1 METRDFTTGE
11 NSASGSCGDLFAD
24 VMTETANAGTS
35 KSAAMAVN
43 STDQAAA
50 VNSTDA
56 ADAGRGTR
64 NGATPKGTAVGIKRE
79 RLHLRREEASAELR
93 EKVSANVS
101 AKAASLRK
109 NVADAV
115 SKARRLQSCGA
126 IEPALAQNVIN
137 ATRSANAYIR
147 RKERNEGNSPYSTCS
162 AGAIDR
168 ADVLNIRFS
177 GQDEAKVIRNDGE
190 ANAMSPGF
198 SGSDNSRC
206 TDSSDIEESHCQS
219 KKADA
224 NPQVEEASAVG
235 SRAIWDRVAERSLQ
249 NFDTHDV
256 AATGKSSGSGEIVDG
271 SSGGS
276 SKTEIIS
283 SRTEAESSEAEI
295 ESIETPVKRNAE
307 LRRRAAEDGI
317 QTLSNEEL
325 VSLLLNQSSRYS
337 CLPET
342 AQALL
347 DSNDGSLLGISDR
360 SLKELMMIPGIGIYR
375 GVTIQAIFELGRRLR
390 NEIPRP
396 KPVVISAQS
405 AFELLRTDFQD
416 LNHEESWA
424 LFLNR
429 ANGLISKERISM
441 GGVSATTL
449 DPRIIVKR
457 AVDLLASSFIIAHN
471 HPSGNMYPGD
481 LDKKMT
487 VALRQAAALFNI
499 SLLDHLIIAGNKFF
513 SFSDEGL

>member
-1 METRDFTTGE
+1 
-11 NSASGSCGDLFAD
+11 
-24 VMTETANAGTS
+24 
-35 KSAAMAVN
+35 
-43 STDQAAA
+43 
-50 VNSTDA
+50 
-56 ADAGRGTR
+56 
-64 NGATPKGTAVGIKRE
+64 
-79 RLHLRREEASAELR
+79 
-93 EKVSANVS
+93 
-101 AKAASLRK
+101 
-109 NVADAV
+109 
-115 SKARRLQSCGA
+115 
-126 IEPALAQNVIN
+126 
-137 ATRSANAYIR
+137 
-147 RKERNEGNSPYSTCS
+147 
-162 AGAIDR
+162 
-168 ADVLNIRFS
+168 
-177 GQDEAKVIRNDGE
+177 
-190 ANAMSPGF
+190 
-198 SGSDNSRC
+198 
-206 TDSSDIEESHCQS
+206 
-219 KKADA
+219 
-224 NPQVEEASAVG
+224 
-235 SRAIWDRVAERSLQ
+235 
-249 NFDTHDV
+249 
-256 AATGKSSGSGEIVDG
+256 
-271 SSGGS
+271 
-276 SKTEIIS
+276 
-283 SRTEAESSEAEI
+283 
-295 ESIETPVKRNAE
+295 
-307 LRRRAAEDGI
+307 
-317 QTLSNEEL
+317 
-325 VSLLLNQSSRYS
+325 LNQSSRYS

-405 AFELLRTDFQD
+405 AFEILRTDFQD

>member
-1 METRDFTTGE
+1 MEKRDFTSGE
-11 NSASGSCGDLFAD
+11 KSASGSSRDLFAD
-24 VMTETANAGTS
+24 VMTEKAEAG
-35 KSAAMAVN
+35 SATEV
-43 STDQAAA
+43 
-50 VNSTDA
+50 
-56 ADAGRGTR
+56 
-64 NGATPKGTAVGIKRE
+64 E
-79 RLHLRREEASAELR
+79 RDDRQEAE
-93 EKVSANVS
+93 
-101 AKAASLRK
+101 
-109 NVADAV
+109 
-115 SKARRLQSCGA
+115 
-126 IEPALAQNVIN
+126 
-137 ATRSANAYIR
+137 
-147 RKERNEGNSPYSTCS
+147 
-162 AGAIDR
+162 
-168 ADVLNIRFS
+168 
-177 GQDEAKVIRNDGE
+177 QDPE
-190 ANAMSPGF
+190 
-198 SGSDNSRC
+198 
-206 TDSSDIEESHCQS
+206 
-219 KKADA
+219 
-224 NPQVEEASAVG
+224 
-235 SRAIWDRVAERSLQ
+235 
-249 NFDTHDV
+249 
-256 AATGKSSGSGEIVDG
+256 SGE
-271 SSGGS
+271 
-276 SKTEIIS
+276 
-283 SRTEAESSEAEI
+283 
-295 ESIETPVKRNAE
+295 TPAKRNAE

-337 CLPET
+337 CPPEA
-342 AQALL
+342 AQTLL

-396 KPVVISAQS
+396 KPMVISAQS

-499 SLLDHLIIAGNKFF
+499 TLLDHLIVAGNKFF